1 MKLMLCNNDSKF
13 STGIKN
19 ILKIIY
25 TFYNIT
31 NKVLIVF
38 FFPKKLHLFNISS
51 RNCAFRSFLKKAV
64 PRTGFLLN
72 SKKMCPQYVWK

>member
-38 FFPKKLHLFNISS
+38 FFLKNYICLIFHPEIVHLDPF
-51 RNCAFRSFLKKAV
+51 
-64 PRTGFLLN
+64 
-72 SKKMCPQYVWK
+72 